1 MLRQCRSPKQANL
14 SSQGG
19 VLGVT
24 NLDKPVDGAAVHQGW
39 KHSAP
44 GPEGLANWAHAEN
57 NVQLLPHSADEI
69 LKHLVAKTSF
79 QFKTRKEQ
87 QGKQVRLLLS
97 TTVSLGK

>member
-57 NVQLLPHSADEI
+57 NVQFLPHSADEI
-69 LKHLVAKTSF
+69 LKHLVAKISF
-79 QFKTRKEQ
+79 QFQEQ

-97 TTVSLGK
+97 NTVSLGK